1 MRTLRESE
9 AGGEIKILK
18 QWNEKIVY
26 KKDCFTIFQLVKTGD
41 FLRLSQDDPFEMH
54 KFWWFTSGA
63 QEGS

>member
-54 KFWWFTSGA
+54 KFW
-63 QEGS
+63 